1 MWRSARGSVHS
12 FESRMARILLISS
25 DVAYGHVGNAAARFA
40 LQRLGHEVLA
50 LPTVVL
56 SSHLGYR
63 KVGGTRIA
71 PAALAD
77 MVDALEA
84 NDIFGSVDAVLTGY
98 LPSPEH
104 VDVAV
109 SAIGKINSA
118 ASVPRL
124 VMVDPVLGDDPDGL
138 YVDKAAAKAVRD
150 RLVPQA
156 SILTPNRFE
165 LAWLSGVEVDGAAT
179 AQSAARRLSA
189 EAVLATSIPG
199 ASKRQI
205 DNVLVTSANAI
216 RATVKRR
223 KSVPHGTGDL
233 LAALMLGHLLSG
245 KTQARALGLAVGGIE
260 AVIEASHGA
269 EELSLVAS
277 QAAWS
282 KPKAWPVGP
291 VR

>member
-1 MWRSARGSVHS
+1 M
-12 FESRMARILLISS
+12 SRVLLISS

-71 PAALAD
+71 PATLRDMLGALA
-77 MVDALEA
+77 A
-84 NDIFGSVDAVLTGY
+84 NDLFATVDAVLTGY
-98 LPSPEH
+98 LPTVEH

-109 SAIGKINSA
+109 DAIRNVEAKA
-118 ASVPRL
+118 DAPPV

-150 RLVPQA
+150 RLVPLA

-165 LAWLSGVEVDGAAT
+165 LAWLSGAEVGDAAS
-179 AQSAARRLSA
+179 AQRAARQLGSGV
-189 EAVLATSIPG
+189 VLATSIPG
-199 ASKRQI
+199 DTKRQI

-233 LAALMLGHLLSG
+233 LAALMLGHLLTG
-245 KTQARALGLAVGGIE
+245 KSQARALSLAVGGIE
-260 AVIEASHGA
+260 AVIEASAGE
-269 EELSLVAS
+269 EELRLVAS

>member
-1 MWRSARGSVHS
+1 
-12 FESRMARILLISS
+12 MARVLLISS

-63 KVGGTRIA
+63 RVGGTRID
-71 PAALAD
+71 PATLGD
-77 MVDALEA
+77 MIGALEA
-84 NDIFGSVDAVLTGY
+84 NDLMGTVEAVLTGY
-98 LPSPEH
+98 LPTPEH

-109 SAIGKINSA
+109 AAIGKVQA
-118 ASVPRL
+118 KARTPRL

-138 YVDKAAAKAVRD
+138 YLDKTAAAAVRD
-150 RLVPQA
+150 RLVPLA
-156 SILTPNRFE
+156 GILTPNRFE
-165 LAWLSGVEVDGAAT
+165 LAWLSGAEVDGARA
-179 AQSAARRLSA
+179 AQSAARLLPA
-189 EAVLATSIPG
+189 PIVLATSIPG
-199 ASKRQI
+199 GVRSQI
-205 DNVLVTSANAI
+205 DNVLVTGANAI

-223 KSVPHGTGDL
+223 KRVPHGTGDL
-233 LAALMLGHLLSG
+233 LAALLLGHLLAG
-245 KTQARALGLAVGGIE
+245 KSQARALGLAVGGIE
-260 AVIEASHGA
+260 AVIEASAG
-269 EELSLVAS
+269 EQELRLVAS